1 MAAMMKGDPSMVKIE
16 FNDVTAF
23 NLGTDVGEDDMY
35 VMIGQSTPIPTEFVK
50 RFATYEDN

>member
-23 NLGTDVGEDDMY
+23 NLGTDVGEDDM
-35 VMIGQSTPIPTEFVK
+35 FVREIHNSRLK
-50 RFATYEDN
+50 

>member
-23 NLGTDVGEDDMY
+23 NLGTDVGEDDMF
-35 VMIGQSTPIPTEFVK
+35 VMIGQSTPIPTEIVK
-50 RFATYEDN
+50 RFATY